1 GECGGWLETPA
12 RPRAVEAEVGERDV
26 HEARVAL
33 ADLGWRQAV
42 AALALGA
49 EVLDQ
54 DVRRV
59 AQREKA
65 MPALGI
71 VEVDR
76 GATLVGVAEEK
87 GQGAIGSGPVAHERR
102 TEAARGAAG
111 RLDLDHAGAQIGEG
125 GAPQTTP

>member
-1 GECGGWLETPA
+1 
-12 RPRAVEAEVGERDV
+12 
-26 HEARVAL
+26 
-33 ADLGWRQAV
+33 
-42 AALALGA
+42 A

-54 DVRRV
+54 DIRLV

-87 GQGAIGSGPVAHERR
+87 GQGAIGSGPVVHEGR
-102 TEAARGAAG
+102 TEAARFAAG
-111 RLDLDHAGAQIGEG
+111 RLDLDHVGAEIGEEAARKRTAQIGELDHANVG
-125 GAPQTTP
+125 ERPGALHRVATSNPRSGSRDRSDTG